1 MIIGSLAW
9 GKRVAGVST
18 GSLNNLILYENDR
31 VEPVQEILEMDYVMF
46 QLCLCSSSCAF
57 VVRMHIRLLIIIII
71 INIKKTLPC
80 FLFGMVDWPMQ
91 QLSCVCVLPDE
102 MPFWVKDPTG
112 DWWVGTGAQLFF
124 LVACT
129 VWGFTISPII
139 MEAENYLIWKEPIL
153 EGPMFHFHDCGR
165 KSKSP
170 KTNGWIPNTDG
181 LEKVDSFKIWPFLV
195 SIVRF
200 MGNESS
206 QQVPTPLT
214 FIKWRVGVHLWRV
227 NSKSPWKMIRLEEY
241 GFIFLGPGQNFSSGN
256 CEDSGL

>member
-9 GKRVAGVST
+9 GKRGAGVST

-71 INIKKTLPC
+71 IINIKKTLPC

-124 LVACT
+124 FGCVHC
-129 VWGFTISPII
+129 VGI
-139 MEAENYLIWKEPIL
+139 YLFSHNHGSGKLPYLKGTNLGGAHVPLPWLWEKE
-153 EGPMFHFHDCGR
+153 
-165 KSKSP
+165 
-170 KTNGWIPNTDG
+170 
-181 LEKVDSFKIWPFLV
+181 
-195 SIVRF
+195 
-200 MGNESS
+200 
-206 QQVPTPLT
+206 
-214 FIKWRVGVHLWRV
+214 
-227 NSKSPWKMIRLEEY
+227 
-241 GFIFLGPGQNFSSGN
+241 
-256 CEDSGL
+256 